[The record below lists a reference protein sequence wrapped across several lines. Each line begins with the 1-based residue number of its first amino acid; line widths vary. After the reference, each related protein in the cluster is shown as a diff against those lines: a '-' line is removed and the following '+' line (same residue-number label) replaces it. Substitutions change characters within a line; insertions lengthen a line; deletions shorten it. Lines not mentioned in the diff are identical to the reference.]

1 MCVAVFITKLSV
13 VAHRLLTGTSGW
25 GPYQLSSEVLEGCW
39 FVVAAS
45 NTVVQDFLNVETCP
59 EDASAPVRD
68 RMWQQLLDLAQLNL
82 P

>member
-1 MCVAVFITKLSV
+1 MFIIKLSV
-13 VAHRLLTGTSGW
+13 AANRLLSGSSGW

-45 NTVVQDFLNVETCP
+45 NTVIQDLLNVETCP

-68 RMWQQLLDLAQLNL
+68 RMWQQLLDLAQLTL